1 MNTAVHLVVL
11 TLGPVLFV
19 VLLIGAAAGLVL
31 GVLLVIDSARVM
43 RWNHALNAWYS
54 TQKAGDVLERSV
66 EVKRAVY
73 RWHRVAGVLVFAGAL
88 FTLDALI
95 FGFKTTSLARAFRD
109 LGSPWLLALL
119 FETVRIFLIV
129 GNLAAFFAAAV
140 LIFRPSLLKGLETWG
155 DRQYAS
161 WQSSLP
167 LDAMRFQPDDFVRSK
182 PRVVGALIVLGSLY
196 VLLSLGLLIV

>member
-1 MNTAVHLVVL
+1 MNAIVNLAVQ
-11 TLGPVLFV
+11 TLGPVLYI

-31 GVLLVIDSARVM
+31 GIMLLVDNARVM

-54 TQKAGDVLERSV
+54 TREAMAALERPV

-73 RWHRVAGVLVFAGAL
+73 RWHRAAGVLVFAGAL

-95 FGFKTTSLARAFRD
+95 FGLKTTAVARAFRD
-109 LGSPWLLALL
+109 LGNPALL
-119 FETVRIFLIV
+119 GLLLETVRIFLIV
-129 GNLAAFFAAAV
+129 GNLAAFLAAAV

-155 DRQYAS
+155 DRQYGD
-161 WQSSLP
+161 WQSALP

-182 PRVVGALIVLGSLY
+182 PRLAGGLVILGSVY
-196 VLLSLGLLIV
+196 VLLSLGLLFV